1 MEALKKALVK
11 KDLLL
16 MEKDDN
22 IKKLEIE
29 LNKYRQKS
37 TRLDIDQSVVTP
49 TNRCLLD
56 LVVDPPPSLQ
66 VRVER

>member
-1 MEALKKALVK
+1 
-11 KDLLL
+11 

-37 TRLDIDQSVVTP
+37 TRLDNNQSVVTP

-56 LVVDPPPSLQ
+56 LVVEPPPSLQ